1 MINPMKFFQLIP
13 LLLVSLMPVLGHSP
27 KGGSASKISCLESER
42 QALFKFKDELVD
54 THGRLSSWGDG
65 EHQGDCCKWKG
76 VHCHNR
82 TNHVIRLDLHNPG
95 YDDYDNISDAPLKGK
110 VSASLLELQHLQ
122 YLNLSFNDFGN
133 APIPE
138 FIGSLS
144 KLRHLDLY
152 HANFGGRI
160 PHHLGNLSKLL
171 YLDLG
176 YNQNCYS
183 ENLDWVSHLYSLEY
197 LDLSFANLSK
207 ATNWL
212 QAVSKLN
219 SIEELRFSG
228 CKLPDILSS
237 SLPSNASAPL
247 EILYLSNNSFI
258 FSTLTL
264 IRWFSNFSSTGL
276 TDVDLSYNNMS
287 GPIPDVFANMT
298 SLSLLDLSFTGL
310 EGGIPKYFGNMSNLL
325 DIDLSWNNLT
335 GELSELMTNLSG
347 PLEQKLQSLS
357 LVGNMI
363 SGSFSNMSRFS
374 SLKILVLAFNQLNGC
389 IQGSYIKLPH
399 LLCLHLYGNQF
410 IGPVPDLSFS
420 SSLEDLD
427 LSDNKFNGTLAKS
440 IGRLSQLKTLD
451 LSLNSFLTVKF
462 NGHWVPLFQLESL
475 SLSHCRLGPQFPSWL
490 KTQKKLI
497 HFDISNSGISDNFPS
512 WFGGVA
518 PKLKSLNAS
527 NNQMYGVLPN
537 FSFSTIF
544 GDDKRALD
552 LSRNKISGPLSFL
565 CHSRE
570 WKLIDLSNNLLGG
583 QIPDCFTHFKWL
595 EYLNLANNS
604 FSGMIPHS
612 FGSLR
617 ALSLVH
623 LRNNSFSGEL
633 PTSMGNCTKLRMID
647 FGENR
652 LTGKIPTWIGNRF
665 SELKVLVLRF
675 NRFYGSIPSSLCGL
689 ANIQILDVSSNEISG
704 VIPNCVHKYIAM
716 TRKDSDNNP
725 PFIAKYVIEYPS
737 SVSFEETGSFESTYF
752 MWKGKEVK
760 YTNHLGLVRL
770 IDLSNNN
777 LVGVIPWG
785 ITKLVGLIGL
795 NLSTNNLSGSIPR
808 NIGELKSLNF
818 LDFSRNHLLGSIPTS
833 IGELTHLG
841 VLNLSY
847 NNLSGKIP
855 PTTQLLTFSESSYM
869 GNSGLCGLQLNK
881 SCPRDESHQDS
892 GNNEMSNG
900 QNDDDEFISEG
911 FYIALGL
918 GFVVGF
924 WGIFGTILLNKA
936 MQSAFVKVSNIVE
949 DFVYV
954 RVELTKARLFKYFK
968 NG

>member
-27 KGGSASKISCLESER
+27 KGGNASKIRCLESER

-54 THGRLSSWGDG
+54 THGRLSSWGDE
-65 EHQGDCCKWKG
+65 EHKRDCCKWKG
-76 VHCHNR
+76 VQCHNR

-95 YDDYDNISDAPLKGK
+95 YYHYDNISDAPLKGMI
-110 VSASLLELQHLQ
+110 STSLLELQQLQ

-144 KLRHLDLY
+144 KLCHLDIR
-152 HANFGGRI
+152 HANSGGRI
-160 PHHLGNLSKLL
+160 PDHLGNLSKLSHL
-171 YLDLG
+171 SLSS
-176 YNQNCYS
+176 NQNCYS
-183 ENLDWVSHLYSLEY
+183 ENLDWVSRLYSLEY
-197 LDLSFANLSK
+197 LYLSFANLSK
-207 ATNWL
+207 AAKWL
-212 QAVSKLN
+212 QAISKLN
-219 SIEELRFSG
+219 SIKGLFLSG
-228 CKLPDILSS
+228 CNLPDIPSS
-237 SLPSNASAPL
+237 SLPSNINASAPL
-247 EILYLSNNSFI
+247 EILSLSNNSFV

-276 TDVDLSYNNMS
+276 TSIYLSDNNMS

-298 SLSLLDLSFTGL
+298 SLSLLDLSENGL

-347 PLEQKLQSLS
+347 PLEQKLQSLR
-357 LVGNMI
+357 LIGNII
-363 SGSFSNMSRFS
+363 SGSLPNMSRFS
-374 SLKILVLAFNQLNGC
+374 SLEYLILMENQLNGC
-389 IQGSYIKLPH
+389 IQESYIKLPH
-399 LLCLHLYGNQF
+399 LRVLSLSSNQF

-420 SSLEDLD
+420 SSLQILG
-427 LSDNKFNGTLAKS
+427 LANNKFNGTLIES
-440 IGRLSQLKTLD
+440 IGRLSQLKFLD

-462 NGHWVPLFQLESL
+462 NPHWVPLFQLEYL

-490 KTQKKLI
+490 KTQKKLVYI
-497 HFDISNSGISDNFPS
+497 DIFNSGISDNFPS

-518 PKLKSLNAS
+518 SKLEYLNAS

-537 FSFSTIF
+537 FSFSTF
-544 GDDKRALD
+544 SGDGRRALD
-552 LSRNKISGPLSFL
+552 LSRNKISGSLSFL
-565 CHSRE
+565 CHTRE
-570 WKLIDLSNNLLGG
+570 WELIDLSDNLLGD
-583 QIPDCFTHFKWL
+583 QIPDCFTHFEWL
-595 EYLNLANNS
+595 KYLNLANNR
-604 FSGMIPHS
+604 FSGVIPPS
-612 FGSLR
+612 FGSLS
-617 ALSLVH
+617 ALSLLH

-652 LTGKIPTWIGNRF
+652 LTGKIPTWIGDRF

-675 NRFYGSIPSSLCGL
+675 NKFYGNMPPNLCGL
-689 ANIQILDVSSNEISG
+689 ANIQILDLSSNEIFG
-704 VIPNCVHKYIAM
+704 VIPNCIHKCIAM
-716 TRKDSDNNP
+716 AREENNNNP
-725 PFIAKYVIEYPS
+725 DEFTAFSDATSTGEVHT
-737 SVSFEETGSFESTYF
+737 FENTYF
-752 MWKGKEVK
+752 TWKGKEVK
-760 YTNHLGLVRL
+760 FVKHVVLVKL
-770 IDLSNNN
+770 IDLSSNN
-777 LVGVIPWG
+777 LIGEIPLE
-785 ITKLVGLIGL
+785 ITKLVGLVGL

-818 LDFSRNHLLGSIPTS
+818 LDFSRNHLLGNIPTS
-833 IGELTHLG
+833 LGELSFLG

-855 PTTQLLTFSESSYM
+855 PTTQLLTFNESSYM
-869 GNSGLCGLQLNK
+869 GNSGLCGLPLNK
-881 SCPRDESHQDS
+881 SCPGDESHQDS
-892 GNNEMSNG
+892 GNNEMGNG

-936 MQSAFVKVSNIVE
+936 MQCAFVKVSNIVE